1 MPGSPG
7 RTRPGLERDPRLRP
21 GVGRP
26 GRAPSSG
33 QHSPSPGRPPSFVPL
48 NQGATPP
55 GLATVVSESR
65 GDPGPVRPSP
75 GGAGEGRL
83 RPNIEIKPVF
93 QGNHISCLA
102 RINRQ
107 GSQGTDCLLRP
118 CDCEACHG
126 GATCTPAPRPEP
138 DSAEARL
145 VASLTSRRAICAE
158 PAGEKPAPKPRRP
171 TWGPHR
177 KHAHGP
183 RLCRGRPGHAALEGT
198 RNQHLQRSSG
208 GRSKV
213 FAHFPAGPLR
223 ASPPRRLSRTPRN
236 LPVTQMRS

>member
-158 PAGEKPAPKPRRP
+158 PAGEAGAEAPSPHVGPAQETRARPTALQRAARPRRTGRYSEP
-171 TWGPHR
+171 TSA
-177 KHAHGP
+177 KEF
-183 RLCRGRPGHAALEGT
+183 GRT
-198 RNQHLQRSSG
+198 
-208 GRSKV
+208 K
-213 FAHFPAGPLR
+213 
-223 ASPPRRLSRTPRN
+223 
-236 LPVTQMRS
+236 